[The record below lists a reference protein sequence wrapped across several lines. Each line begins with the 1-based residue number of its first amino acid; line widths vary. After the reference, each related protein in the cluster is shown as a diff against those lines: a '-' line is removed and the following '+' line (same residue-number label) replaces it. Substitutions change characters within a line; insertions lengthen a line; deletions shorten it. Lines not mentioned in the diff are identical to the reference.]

1 MDQDLGGRTALV
13 TGGNSGVGLE
23 LTKMLLA
30 RGAEVAALVRSEF
43 PDDPE
48 TTRARTEGQLRVY
61 RADFSDFASLRQRLA
76 VVKAGESKI
85 DLLFN
90 NAGASFP
97 DLRRTA
103 RGHEA
108 HFELNTLVPFIV
120 LEELGP
126 LLEAGTLKTVVQ
138 TSSIVLRFIPKF
150 SLEGLEN
157 PAKYVPLTGPYGT
170 SKLALSL
177 WTREAAQAWK
187 ARGITLVSACPG
199 GTKTKMTASPRAWYM
214 KLLFPLMSHPASEGA
229 RRILQAAFAKVPAGA
244 FLSGPKG
251 KIVEPKFLGEGPR
264 VLARVREIYER
275 EFLEAGLRV

>member
-1 MDQDLGGRTALV
+1 MDQDLRGRTALV

-23 LTKMLLA
+23 LTKQLLA
-30 RGAEVAALVRSEF
+30 RGAEVAALVRSDF
-43 PDDPE
+43 PNDAV
-48 TTRARTEGQLRVY
+48 TTRALTDGRLRVY
-61 RADFSDFASLRQRLA
+61 RADFADFASLRRGLA
-76 VVKAGESKI
+76 AVKTGERTF

-97 DLRRTA
+97 DLRRTNED
-103 RGHEA
+103 HDA
-108 HFELNTLVPFIV
+108 HFELNTVVPFIV

-138 TSSIVLRFIPKF
+138 TSSITLRFVPKF

-157 PAKYVPLTGPYGT
+157 PAKYVPLTGPYGA

-177 WTREAAQAWK
+177 WTREAARAWK

-199 GTKTKMTASPRAWYM
+199 GTKTKMTATPQSLLM
-214 KLLFPLMSHPASEGA
+214 KVLFPLLSHPASEGA
-229 RRILQAAFAKVPAGA
+229 RRILQAAFLKVPEGS

-251 KIVEPKFLGEGPR
+251 KVVEPRFLGEGAR
-264 VLARVREIYER
+264 VLARAREIYER
-275 EFLEAGLRV
+275 EFLQATV